1 MEQTFLSA
9 QTGKYHFVDRDGK
22 LFVDFVVLR
31 KITDGKL
38 FHSLT
43 FSEEFHCTTTWLF
56 EAEDDLDECG
66 LATAVGADDA
76 HIVVVAYFQT
86 YIVEHLFAVVFG
98 IDMVESDDGVHVGG
112 IGVGRLLQSFSDV
125 HHLLGPVIGQWI
137 DVY

>member
-1 MEQTFLSA
+1 MGNFLS
-9 QTGKYHFVDRDGK
+9 
-22 LFVDFVVLR
+22 
-31 KITDGKL
+31 I
-38 FHSLT
+38 SLY
-43 FSEEFHCTTTWLF
+43 CTTTWLF

-112 IGVGRLLQSFSDV
+112 IGVERLLQSFSDV